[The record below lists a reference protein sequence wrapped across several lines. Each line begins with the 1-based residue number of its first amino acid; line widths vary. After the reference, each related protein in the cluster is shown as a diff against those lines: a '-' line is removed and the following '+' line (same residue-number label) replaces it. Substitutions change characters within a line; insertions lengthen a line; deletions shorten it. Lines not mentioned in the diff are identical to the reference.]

1 VKSLSPGSEQSSK
14 FRIQKLSL
22 QDWKRHVLG
31 HHLSDHGKFEVEAL
45 SADDDCVHVVL
56 LSHVHPFYEPGILPI
71 VGRNKVRAYR
81 CRLLIVCLRFLR
93 GQRETLPLLLTQG
106 SNFATDTQ
114 QFCMFG
120 TQSRQLISWR
130 RVGCQLL
137 SRGRRRYPLCL
148 AGG

>member
-56 LSHVHPFYEPGILPI
+56 LSHVHPFYEPGMGLRTI
-71 VGRNKVRAYR
+71 
-81 CRLLIVCLRFLR
+81 RLSCSGARTVM
-93 GQRETLPLLLTQG
+93 
-106 SNFATDTQ
+106 A
-114 QFCMFG
+114 M
-120 TQSRQLISWR
+120 
-130 RVGCQLL
+130 L
-137 SRGRRRYPLCL
+137 SL
-148 AGG
+148 